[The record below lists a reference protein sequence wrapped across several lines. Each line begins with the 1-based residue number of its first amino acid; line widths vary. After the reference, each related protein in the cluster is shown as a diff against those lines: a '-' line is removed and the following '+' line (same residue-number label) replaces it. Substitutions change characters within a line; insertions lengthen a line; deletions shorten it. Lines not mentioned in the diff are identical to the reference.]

1 VENLAEGVARGI
13 RAALGLDGQDARSAP
28 GEEKKAKVPSAPVV
42 DGEKEKGKWAGWL
55 FIYCAGGSI
64 SLY

>member
-1 VENLAEGVARGI
+1 
-13 RAALGLDGQDARSAP
+13 
-28 GEEKKAKVPSAPVV
+28 VPSAPVV